1 MAPLSEGSID
11 IDQGNPQGWTPLIV
25 ASGMDYSRAVRILLN
40 KGANVSIMTDGGVT
54 ALLLSAQ
61 KGHLEANTSGGSATP
76 LHLAAEYG
84 HSEVMSMLI

>member
-25 ASGMDYSRAVRILLN
+25 ASGMDYSSAVRILLN

-54 ALLLSAQ
+54 ALLLSWIRDTASP
-61 KGHLEANTSGGSATP
+61 GCGVRAL
-76 LHLAAEYG
+76 
-84 HSEVMSMLI
+84 